1 VAVLGMGPV
10 FFCGPIVG
18 NQTMDF
24 WDILGTKKILKPES
38 YDLCIYV
45 IGFMI

>member
-1 VAVLGMGPV
+1 MAVLGMGPV

-18 NQTMDF
+18 NQTMEF
-24 WDILGTKKILKPES
+24 WVQKKILKPET